1 MQNKLLNQKWQH
13 GAKNMTIHTNKF
25 RRRGMLS
32 LFIGQLLCRNTI
44 FAQLGAVVEHPS
56 ITILRSATHCPTR
69 SASSFFLRQGR
80 LGQEGNSQMCTYHR
94 QISFTSTGPLS
105 EFKAIIS
112 GGCAEADVLDICF
125 LPLFPFF
132 FLTGS
137 GDGTSSSCMSA

>member
-69 SASSFFLRQGR
+69 SASSLFLRQGR
-80 LGQEGNSQMCTYHR
+80 LGQEETAKCALTIDRYPSLPPGLCLNSK
-94 QISFTSTGPLS
+94 LS
-105 EFKAIIS
+105 S
-112 GGCAEADVLDICF
+112 LADVPKQMF
-125 LPLFPFF
+125 
-132 FLTGS
+132 
-137 GDGTSSSCMSA
+137 